1 MKYWNKQRIARV
13 KERERRAAQHEYE
26 KSLEEIERKRT
37 YTKGDHKKN
46 ARLML
51 DALALPLRRQMIAR
65 LAKEGS
71 MSLTKLSEPFR
82 ITLPAAQFH
91 LGILE
96 RSGIVETDKVG
107 RHRFVSFNKKAFAE
121 LASFLTTSPKDLS

>member
-1 MKYWNKQRIARV
+1 MKYWTKQRIERM
-13 KERERRAAQHEYE
+13 RERKQRKARQEYE
-26 KSLEEIERKRT
+26 KSLKKIERRRT
-37 YTKGDHKKN
+37 FTKGDRKKN

-51 DALALPLRRQMIAR
+51 DGLALPLRRQMIAR

-91 LGILE
+91 LNILE
-96 RSGIVETDKVG
+96 RAGIVETYKVG
-107 RHRFVSFNKKAFAE
+107 RHRFVSFNKKSFSE
-121 LASFLTTSPKDLS
+121 LAAFLTSSPKDLN